1 MLSSPLAAPRLV
13 GREDEIAFLLRL
25 LEDALGRAPGSVT
38 LIDGAAG
45 IGKTRLLAEV
55 RRRAADIGAL
65 TITVQAFEQV
75 RDPYA
80 PLVIVIAR
88 AIDQAAGRS
97 AEHLRSVGAALDAE
111 AKLTKAK
118 RLATVATAFRGIL
131 RERPVGLFF
140 EDLHWADRATK
151 DLLVFLSS
159 ELASERFFV
168 AVTLRPA
175 GIPDDPAGKFRGAVH
190 TVRLGPPDSRH
201 ITTIVREALRGRG
214 SLGADRVRRIAELAG
229 GNPLFALELLR
240 NALAGGG
247 DAGAPALAYPV
258 LQRLARLDAQA
269 RQIIEAA
276 SAVGSIEPGFLAT
289 LRACTVTVIEEFL
302 ERAQRCALVVRDPV
316 SDDWRFAHALTRA
329 AIESQISPR
338 RRSALH
344 REIGEL
350 LEREKRVVDAARL
363 AYHWTFADDPQRTL
377 RYNEAAADR
386 AAELHD
392 YGAAMRFLET
402 AIGTAPA
409 DLTVVGRLNE
419 KLADAAMI
427 EGSPSRARDQIDIAL
442 QAYAALGD
450 GAGLTRMHLHRSRLR
465 WFDADP
471 VEALAEAL
479 LALEAA
485 VPLGPSGEQFHVH
498 VRLAQLHQLAG
509 RHVDV
514 RCELDAAQTLLGY
527 GSPKEAI
534 PFYNTRAMP

>member
-1 MLSSPLAAPRLV
+1 VHREDLLMLSSPLAAPRLV

-131 RERPVGLFF
+131 RERPVGLYF

-190 TVRLGPPDSRH
+190 TVRLGPRTRATSQRLCAKRCAGAAVLAPTAFGGSPNSRAA
-201 ITTIVREALRGRG
+201 TRSSRSSFCATRSPAAGTPERRRLRIRFCNGSRG
-214 SLGADRVRRIAELAG
+214 STLRRAKS
-229 GNPLFALELLR
+229 LR
-240 NALAGGG
+240 
-247 DAGAPALAYPV
+247 PRP
-258 LQRLARLDAQA
+258 RS
-269 RQIIEAA
+269 AA
-276 SAVGSIEPGFLAT
+276 SS
-289 LRACTVTVIEEFL
+289 
-302 ERAQRCALVVRDPV
+302 PV
-316 SDDWRFAHALTRA
+316 SSRRF
-329 AIESQISPR
+329 EP
-338 RRSALH
+338 
-344 REIGEL
+344 
-350 LEREKRVVDAARL
+350 
-363 AYHWTFADDPQRTL
+363 
-377 RYNEAAADR
+377 
-386 AAELHD
+386 
-392 YGAAMRFLET
+392 
-402 AIGTAPA
+402 AP
-409 DLTVVGRLNE
+409 
-419 KLADAAMI
+419 
-427 EGSPSRARDQIDIAL
+427 
-442 QAYAALGD
+442 
-450 GAGLTRMHLHRSRLR
+450 
-465 WFDADP
+465 
-471 VEALAEAL
+471 
-479 LALEAA
+479 
-485 VPLGPSGEQFHVH
+485 
-498 VRLAQLHQLAG
+498 
-509 RHVDV
+509 
-514 RCELDAAQTLLGY
+514 
-527 GSPKEAI
+527 
-534 PFYNTRAMP
+534 